1 MSAPDSVLFIDY
13 ATTVKLLPVPDAMA
27 ICEDVFRMHARN
39 SVKWSV
45 PPSQRLDVGAP
56 FHNHWHVKTVI
67 LEDEPIAGVRLYSYY
82 DDGLRNTVGRL
93 DCARYIVLADPRT
106 GQPIAILDEHWTY
119 AIRSAAAAMVALKW
133 LGPKA
138 PRTLGLVGVGT
149 MGENCLRCLQH
160 LYRFDEIVCTSRRA
174 ETREAFAAEMVEEA
188 RHPGAPLDS
197 IEEVV
202 RSADIAIGGTTRTD
216 IVSREPW
223 VKPGATF
230 VSLARREM
238 DPAGWAKFDKVVIDD
253 WDCNMTRARVP
264 RHDRRRRIP
273 TARSLHADIG
283 EVVAGLKPG
292 RERDDERILLHTTGM
307 VSHDIG
313 IAWRIYQKAL
323 RAGSRRAAA
332 DRGRAGIRPEGL
344 ITGCGRRAV

>member
-1 MSAPDSVLFIDY
+1 MNASDSVLFIDY
-13 ATTVKLLPVPDAMA
+13 ATTVKLLTVPEAMA
-27 ICEDVFRMHARN
+27 TCEDVFRMHARD

-45 PPSQRLDVGAP
+45 PPSQKLDVGAP

-82 DDGLRNTVGRL
+82 DDGARNTVGRL

-106 GQPIAILDEHWTY
+106 GHPVAILDEHWTY

-149 MGENCLRCLQH
+149 MGENCLRCLRHIYQ
-160 LYRFDEIVCTSRRA
+160 LDEIICTSRRA
-174 ETREAFAAEMVEEA
+174 DTREAFAAKWSKLLGIPV
-188 RHPGAPLDS
+188 RPLETV
-197 IEEVV
+197 EEVV
-202 RSADIAIGGTTRTD
+202 RNADVAIGGTTRTD

-223 VKPGATF
+223 VQRGATF
-230 VSLARREM
+230 VSLARRE
-238 DPAGWAKFDKVVIDD
+238 KTVIDD
-253 WDCNMTRARVP
+253 WDCNMTVREFREMIEVGEFDRAR
-264 RHDRRRRIP
+264 
-273 TARSLHADIG
+273 LHADIG

-313 IAWRIYQKAL
+313 IAWRIYQKAIEQGL
-323 RAGSRRAAA
+323 
-332 DRGRAGIRPEGL
+332 GIALP
-344 ITGCGRRAV
+344 TAVAQQAFGPKD

>member
-1 MSAPDSVLFIDY
+1 MNAAESVLFIDY

-27 ICEDVFRMHARN
+27 ICEDVFRMHARQ
-39 SVKWSV
+39 SVRWSV
-45 PPSQRLDVGAP
+45 PPSQKLDVGAP

-67 LEDEPIAGVRLYSYY
+67 LEDEPVAGVRLYTYY

-93 DCARYIVLADPRT
+93 DCTRYIVISDPVT
-106 GQPIAILDEHWTY
+106 AWPLCILDEHWTY

-160 LYRFDEIVCTSRRA
+160 IYRFGAIVCTSRRP
-174 ETREAFAAEMVEEA
+174 ETREAFATKWSQKLGIPV
-188 RHPGAPLDS
+188 RTVDS
-197 IEEVV
+197 VEEVV
-202 RSADIAIGGTTRTD
+202 RSADVAIGGTTRTD

-223 VKPGATF
+223 VKRGATF

-238 DPAGWAKFDKVVIDD
+238 DPAGWARFDKTVVDD
-253 WDCNMTRARVP
+253 WDCNMTVREFRDMIDAGEFSRGQ
-264 RHDRRRRIP
+264 
-273 TARSLHADIG
+273 LHADIG
-283 EVVAGLKPG
+283 EVVAGRKPG
-292 RERDDERILLHTTGM
+292 RQTDDERILVHTTGM

-313 IAWRIYQKAL
+313 IAWWIYKKAL
-323 RAGSRRAAA
+323 AQGLGVPLPTAVAQAAMGPK
-332 DRGRAGIRPEGL
+332 D
-344 ITGCGRRAV
+344 